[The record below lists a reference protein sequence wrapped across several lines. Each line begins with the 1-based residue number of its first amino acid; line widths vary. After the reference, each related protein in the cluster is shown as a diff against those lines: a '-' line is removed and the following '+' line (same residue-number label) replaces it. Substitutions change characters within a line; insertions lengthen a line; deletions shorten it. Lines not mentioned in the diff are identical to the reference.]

1 MQEEEIKIDNETITE
16 EQLSA
21 LYSYLS
27 MTYNFM
33 TQDEKELWYK
43 IMKEIDKDFN
53 DED

>member
-1 MQEEEIKIDNETITE
+1 MQEEIKIDNETITE

-33 TQDEKELWYK
+33 SKDEKELWYK

-53 DED
+53 NED